1 MKRCLSRLKKVIA
14 VLTLTEL
21 ARCWLPFAWKGAT
34 WNGVS
39 CKEATAK
46 GGYACTEYFI
56 PNSVV
61 KKPSG
66 KYTPLRRRLT
76 ARRKKNELSGQRYGL
91 HDECDRR
98 NRVEKRV
105 SFLFIRVATHIGK
118 TNQRD
123 QTARPNR
130 QHVNRFR
137 GRYHLPRSI
146 QVFSSNEQCDPKD
159 ADHEISL
166 DECMKPRL
174 PNKTNEHVESAEKKE
189 EEECERI
196 FLTDTK
202 YYKRSKYSKAGY
214 IKKKTE
220 GELITGNN
228 GVCLHPK
235 GLLHSEF
242 PPITSIE
249 SKDDLLTDRMRK
261 GVQNEHLN
269 LPEFF
274 ISNYYAD
281 RNRLNELDLAIDTDK
296 KESTS
301 TLGRKNSDKTDQ
313 NYTSSNQSSRI
324 ESIMNEFTVI
334 GEIVGVHGLQ
344 GWLKVVSFTT
354 FNDIRF
360 KKNMYRYL
368 FMNTYPY
375 PLPIKV
381 VDVKESLKVGF
392 LYIKIE
398 GINSRTDALK
408 LKSCLIC
415 DDKRKFPSL
424 YENQY
429 ISTDLLNFDI
439 FIFNDL
445 TNTSIG
451 KVLSFVSKYDYI
463 CKKSTQSIADD
474 LIKIEIKKDISLQ
487 KVFRIISAAQMYS
500 MRSAASFPPT
510 AGGEN
515 PVRVLINRKGFSLTG
530 QPGGQQSGQLS
541 GHLSGE
547 LGGEPLG
554 EEYHSGHGDNH
565 DRVLDDERVKGDKNY
580 YDSLD
585 NFEGCS
591 YKKIYKCDFCEDVY
605 DDLREASEHESSHF
619 PTDEELLFNAS
630 QASSPKENLYE
641 VDRNMVSKLKP
652 IDYFFIP
659 IVKEK
664 TIRSVNY
671 ELKQMYLD
679 ISTIFLLDDQKK
691 T

>member
-21 ARCWLPFAWKGAT
+21 ARCWLPFT
-34 WNGVS
+34 W
-39 CKEATAK
+39 KEATIEAATTK
-46 GGYACTEYFI
+46 GGYACTEYVI
-56 PNSVV
+56 PNSFV
-61 KKPSG
+61 KRPGG
-66 KYTPLRRRLT
+66 KYSSLRRRLT
-76 ARRKKNELSGQRYGL
+76 ARRKKNELFVQRYGL
-91 HDECDRR
+91 HNQRDGS
-98 NRVEKRV
+98 NLVGKRV
-105 SFLFIRVATHIGK
+105 SFLFFRVGAHIGE
-118 TNQRD
+118 TNQSD

-130 QHVNRFR
+130 QHVNCVR
-137 GRYHLPRSI
+137 GRYLPVRSI
-146 QVFSSNEQCDPKD
+146 QVFSSNGQSYPLD
-159 ADHEISL
+159 ANHEMSTG
-166 DECMKPRL
+166 ECIHPRL
-174 PNKTNEHVESAEKKE
+174 PNKTSESVVSTEQKE
-189 EEECERI
+189 EAECERI

-214 IKKKTE
+214 IKKKTRE
-220 GELITGNN
+220 GELKGGHN
-228 GVCLHPK
+228 GERFPSK
-235 GLLHSEF
+235 GMPLSEF
-242 PPITSIE
+242 PPIAPIE
-249 SKDDLLTDRMRK
+249 TEGDLLTNRMRK
-261 GVQNEHLN
+261 GAQNEHAN

-274 ISNYYAD
+274 IANYYAD
-281 RNRLNELDLAIDTDK
+281 RNRPNELDLAIDTDK
-296 KESTS
+296 KGSS
-301 TLGRKNSDKTDQ
+301 SPIGSKNSDKTDE
-313 NYTSSNQSSRI
+313 NYTTNNHTSRNV
-324 ESIMNEFTVI
+324 SIMNSFTVI

-375 PLPIKV
+375 PLPIKLA
-381 VDVKESLKVGF
+381 DVKESLKVGF
-392 LYIKIE
+392 LYVKIE

-415 DDKRKFPSL
+415 DDKRKFPDLS
-424 YENQY
+424 ENQY

-439 FIFNDL
+439 YVFNDL
-445 TNTSIG
+445 MNTCIG

-474 LIKIEIKKDISLQ
+474 LIKIELKKDISLQ
-487 KVFRIISAAQMYS
+487 KVFHIMTSAQMYA
-500 MRSAASFPPT
+500 MRSAASSFPT
-510 AGGEN
+510 EGQGN
-515 PVRVLINRKGFSLTG
+515 PVRVLINRKGFSVTS
-530 QPGGQQSGQLS
+530 QPEGS
-541 GHLSGE
+541 LSGE
-547 LGGEPLG
+547 PFAEK
-554 EEYHSGHGDNH
+554 YHSEH
-565 DRVLDDERVKGDKNY
+565 DDKNDHVLDEPVKGDKNY

-605 DDLREASEHESSHF
+605 EDLREASEHESSHF

-630 QASSPKENLYE
+630 QANSPKEKLYE
-641 VDRNMVSKLKP
+641 VDRNTVSKLKH
-652 IDYFFIP
+652 IDYFYIP

-691 T
+691 A